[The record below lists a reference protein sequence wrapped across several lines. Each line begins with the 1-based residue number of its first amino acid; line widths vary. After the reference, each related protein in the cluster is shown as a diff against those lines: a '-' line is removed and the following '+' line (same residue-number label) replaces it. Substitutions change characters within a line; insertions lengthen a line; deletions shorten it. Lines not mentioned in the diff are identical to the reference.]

1 MEGFRVRGGAERL
14 GYIGAR
20 RALERQVLSNYPW
33 IESFLIHGRGLPPRR
48 WQLLS
53 WRGLLTVSELALG
66 LIESLF
72 IICKFRP
79 TVIIGMGGFT
89 SFAPV
94 LWGILLRIPTVIHEV
109 NVVPGLVNRLL
120 APWAD
125 LVTTAYPQTAGL
137 LRARRIAT
145 TGVPLRP
152 ELLEAA
158 ALSQE
163 ELRAELGLDLQKRT
177 ILVLGGSRGAAPLN
191 RAIIRSRAERDNLQ
205 ILLIT
210 GRGAVEQGGS
220 GIIAHQYLDRLG
232 EALAAADLVISR
244 AGAATLAELTA
255 LGKPAVLIPW
265 PGAAENHQELNARFL
280 EQAGGALV
288 LPEGA
293 LEEVDLVE
301 LAGRLLADQERLS
314 QLAARSRQLGRR
326 DGLQR
331 FLEEVERLLTLI

>member
-1 MEGFRVRGGAERL
+1 M
-14 GYIGAR
+14 
-20 RALERQVLSNYPW
+20 
-33 IESFLIHGRGLPPRR
+33 
-48 WQLLS
+48 
-53 WRGLLTVSELALG
+53 LTLSELALG
-66 LIESLF
+66 FIESLF

-120 APWAD
+120 APWVD

-137 LRARRIAT
+137 LRASRITT

-152 ELLEAA
+152 ALLEAA
-158 ALSQE
+158 ALPQQA
-163 ELRAELGLDLQKRT
+163 LKAELGLDLGKRT

-191 RAIIRSRAERDNLQ
+191 RAILRSRAERDNLQ
-205 ILLIT
+205 ILLVT
-210 GRGAVEQGGS
+210 GRGAPDQGAIKT
-220 GIIAHQYLDRLG
+220 GIIAREYLERMG
-232 EALAAADLVISR
+232 EALGAADLVISR

-255 LGKPAVLIPW
+255 LGKPAILIPW

-301 LAGRLLADQERLS
+301 LAGRLLAERERLS
-314 QLAARSRQLGRR
+314 QLAARSRELGRR

-331 FLEEVERLLTLI
+331 FLEEVERLLTLT